1 MRSVEGG
8 VWSVDCGVGVRN
20 VKVECGARGVEECG
34 LWVDWRV
41 EGLHLSA
48 LLFVSGCFVC
58 FIDSEEEKSYLLSPF
73 NLFPGGC

>member
-1 MRSVEGG
+1 M
-8 VWSVDCGVGVRN
+8 DCGVGVRN

-58 FIDSEEEKSYLLSPF
+58 FIDSEEEKSSTITFQLVPWWLLS
-73 NLFPGGC
+73 LRA